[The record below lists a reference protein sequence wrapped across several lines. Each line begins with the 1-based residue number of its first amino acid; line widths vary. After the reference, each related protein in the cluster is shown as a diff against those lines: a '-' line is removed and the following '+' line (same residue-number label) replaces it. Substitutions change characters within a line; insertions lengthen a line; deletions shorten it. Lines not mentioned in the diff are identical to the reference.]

1 MMVST
6 HSIEST
12 ITSLNSHP
20 LITNK
25 RLRTGGKSKMTLA
38 TGATSCGE
46 SLFPALVGP
55 RIIDG
60 SGRTIG
66 SGYEYNRK
74 NKLRLH
80 FFTMEHQ

>member
-1 MMVST
+1 
-6 HSIEST
+6 
-12 ITSLNSHP
+12 
-20 LITNK
+20 
-25 RLRTGGKSKMTLA
+25 MTLA